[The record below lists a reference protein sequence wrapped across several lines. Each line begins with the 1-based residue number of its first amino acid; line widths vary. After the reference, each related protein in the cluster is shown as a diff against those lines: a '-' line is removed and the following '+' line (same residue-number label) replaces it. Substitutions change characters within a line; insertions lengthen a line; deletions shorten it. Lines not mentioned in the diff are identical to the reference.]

1 MNLGGTQ
8 MKVNISTLMQL
19 TNMLPVLRIADLK
32 NQRMILW
39 HMKQQ
44 NNEEG
49 LERTVDVDLESIV
62 PTITTTQLSNIN
74 EHDYWF

>member
-1 MNLGGTQ
+1 
-8 MKVNISTLMQL
+8 
-19 TNMLPVLRIADLK
+19 
-32 NQRMILW
+32 
-39 HMKQQ
+39 MKQQ